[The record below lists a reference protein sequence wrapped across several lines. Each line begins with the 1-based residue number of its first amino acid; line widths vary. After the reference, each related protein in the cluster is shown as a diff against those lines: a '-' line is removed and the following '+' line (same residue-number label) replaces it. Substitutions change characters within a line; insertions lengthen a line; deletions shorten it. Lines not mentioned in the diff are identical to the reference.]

1 MIRCEGLVC
10 GYPDVEVL
18 HGVNLRLPASGF
30 TAILGPNGAGKSTLL
45 YALMGYLK
53 AQKGRI
59 LIGDRDVKEFKQSE
73 LAKIIAYIPQE
84 IHSEFDYSVL
94 DTVLMGRYPFM
105 DFMGSYTQEDVDAA
119 EKSLRLLKLW
129 DFRDRY
135 VRQLS
140 GGEKQR
146 VYIARA
152 LVQETTYIFLDE
164 SLSEL
169 DINYQLEIMRLLKKI
184 SQEQAKSIV
193 LISHNINLSANYA
206 DRMIFL
212 KEGLVLDSGSVPEL
226 MQSEKLSELFSVP
239 LQTEI
244 NPITKTPNIIYP

>member
-1 MIRCEGLVC
+1 MIRAEGIYC
-10 GYPDVEVL
+10 GYHENDVLFNVSLEI
-18 HGVNLRLPASGF
+18 PASGF
-30 TAILGPNGAGKSTLL
+30 TALLGPNGAGKSTLL

-53 AQKGRI
+53 IRKGKI
-59 LIGDRDVKEFKQSE
+59 FVMGKDLYDLKQEE

-84 IHSEFDYSVL
+84 AHSEFDYSVL

-105 DFMGSYTQEDVDAA
+105 DFFGSYSQTDISMA
-119 EKSLRLLKLW
+119 ESTLHLLNLW
-129 DFRDRY
+129 DFRQRY
-135 VRQLS
+135 VRELS

-152 LVQETTYIFLDE
+152 LVQETPYIFLDE
-164 SLSEL
+164 SLSQL

-184 SQEQAKSIV
+184 CTEQNKSIL

-206 DRMIFL
+206 DMMIFL
-212 KEGLVLDSGSVPEL
+212 KDGKILDVGTPNEL

-239 LQTEI
+239 LTTGI
-244 NPITKTPNIIYP
+244 NPLTKINNIIYP